1 MENAIVFEHPND
13 RIIASTDDK
22 LFKKVDGE
30 WVEINND
37 LYKSEK
43 KYPTTEGVDGDY
55 FVKYLRKYN
64 HLLYSEDFT
73 QNVWNKDSVMVT
85 QEPSI
90 SFPKNI
96 CSKLTA
102 TKSLS
107 KHSMSYVFT
116 NDLGKYHTFSIYV
129 KPNELHRLQ
138 ISLADYTNSYG
149 FKANANFDD
158 KTIATK
164 SFGDVSFV
172 SLYGANIDE
181 TVITYADKTT
191 FNYFRIWL
199 TVKFDKA
206 LRLSANITMLDNNG
220 NEAFEPNDTADGLFI
235 NSAQLS
241 LNTVPE
247 EYTICNGTFSKSLYL
262 EHLYQKV
269 NGKWS
274 IINNKLHYL
283 TTLDI
288 NNGFGDNGDIAT
300 KSPIIK
306 LEPVLLCGNG
316 SSVSVFQ
323 RPVGTIRYSTLYKKW
338 YVQGRPQM
346 EYSLEYTLP
355 KPSYI
360 KASMAIALNQQVY
373 QTYGR
378 YCYPKIDH
386 RKGICNN
393 GGCYNDW
400 NRVHI
405 KR

>member
-1 MENAIVFEHPND
+1 MENSIIFEHPKD
-13 RIIASTDDK
+13 RIISSTDDK
-22 LFKKVDGE
+22 LFKKIDGE
-30 WVEINND
+30 WIEIDND

-43 KYPTTEGVDGDY
+43 KYPTTEGVNGDY

-64 HLLYSEDFT
+64 HFLYSEDFS
-73 QNVWNKDSVMVT
+73 QNVWNKDDIMVT
-85 QEPSI
+85 KEPSL

-102 TKSLS
+102 TKTLS

-116 NDLGKYHTFSIYV
+116 NELEKYHTFSLYV

-138 ISLADYTNSYG
+138 ISLTDYTNSYG
-149 FKANANFDD
+149 FKANANFED
-158 KTIATK
+158 KTISTE

-172 SLYGANIDE
+172 NLYGANIDE
-181 TVITYADKTT
+181 TVITYADRST

-206 LRLSANITMLDNNG
+206 LRLSANITMLDEDD
-220 NEAFEPNDTADGLFI
+220 NEIFEPIDTNDGLFI

-247 EYTICNGTFSKSLYL
+247 EYTICDGTFKKSLYL
-262 EHLYQKV
+262 EHLYQKID
-269 NGKWS
+269 NKWS
-274 IINNKLHYL
+274 IINNELHYI

-288 NNGFGDNGDIAT
+288 NNEFGNDSDIAT
-300 KSPIIK
+300 KTSIIK
-306 LEPVLLCGNG
+306 IDPILLCGN
-316 SSVSVFQ
+316 SSTVNVFR

-338 YVQGRPQM
+338 YVQGRPQL
-346 EYSLEYTLP
+346 EYSLEYSVP
-355 KPSYI
+355 KPSYN
-360 KASMAIALNQQVY
+360 KASMAISLNQQTY
-373 QTYGR
+373 QTYTR

-386 RKGICNN
+386 RKGICNT

-400 NRVHI
+400 NRIHI